1 MPVWILG
8 PVSNTY
14 YYKTKVVLD
23 YLFITHHIYTGF
35 CCSRILSKDYSLLL
49 GNLFMST
56 SERKHFAYPDAMMRK
71 KKKKKVIYLFL
82 KKHFYKQDCGV
93 MFHMFNHPLS
103 PKKNP
108 TCSDGVLGHE
118 QWIKKNKNTLFR
130 IAGLF

>member
-1 MPVWILG
+1 MPGWILG

-23 YLFITHHIYTGF
+23 YLFITHHIYTRF

-71 KKKKKVIYLFL
+71 KKKKSYLFIF
-82 KKHFYKQDCGV
+82 KKTFLQTRLWSYVSHVQSSIIT
-93 MFHMFNHPLS
+93 H
-103 PKKNP
+103 KK
-108 TCSDGVLGHE
+108 TQHAQMVC
-118 QWIKKNKNTLFR
+118 
-130 IAGLF
+130 